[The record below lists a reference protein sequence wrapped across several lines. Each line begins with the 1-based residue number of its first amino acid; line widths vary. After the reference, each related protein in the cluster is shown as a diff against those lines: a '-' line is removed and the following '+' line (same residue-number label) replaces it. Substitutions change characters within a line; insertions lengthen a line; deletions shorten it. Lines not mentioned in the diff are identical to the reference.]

1 MDQVSTIMGADEN
14 VVEALRTLCDK
25 QQPEIIG
32 LVTTG
37 LSETQGTD
45 IHRCVREFRAAYPQ
59 YADTSVVAV
68 NTPDTL
74 GCLETGYA
82 LAVEALLD
90 TLAPDT
96 RHAGRRPKQVTVLAG
111 GHLTPG
117 DLETLRDWI
126 EAFGLRP
133 VLVPDI
139 GDSLDGHLVG

>member
-25 QQPEIIG
+25 QSPRSSAWSPPGCRKPRARIFTA
-32 LVTTG
+32 VCA
-37 LSETQGTD
+37 S
-45 IHRCVREFRAAYPQ
+45 FAAYPQ

-126 EAFGLRP
+126 EPLACGRCWCRYWRFAGWPSGR
-133 VLVPDI
+133 
-139 GDSLDGHLVG
+139 G